1 MKIFVSNLSFQV
13 TADEL
18 RGAFITFKN
27 VGSVFI
33 VKDRATGKSKGFG
46 YVEITPDAEAKAAID
61 LLNGKLLKGR
71 AMLLKVALPP
81 LAKKV
86 EIAPGAPHNN
96 GNKVQYT
103 KGYRQGTAGGN
114 TPNARDN
121 QGKGPARKQH
131 TENNNNRSSG
141 RRSQNKKGGTGG
153 QGSGRRHQ

>member
-18 RGAFITFKN
+18 RGAFITFNN

-46 YVEITPDAEAKAAID
+46 YVEITPDVEAKAAID
-61 LLNGKLLKGR
+61 LLSGKLLKGR

-86 EIAPGAPHNN
+86 EAPGAPPNN

-103 KGYRQGTAGGN
+103 KGYRQGTASGK

-121 QGKGPARKQH
+121 QGKGPARKPH
-131 TENNNNRSSG
+131 TDNNNNRSPG
-141 RRSQNKKGGTGG
+141 RRSHNKKGGPGG

>member
-86 EIAPGAPHNN
+86 EASGALHNN
-96 GNKVQYT
+96 GNQAQYT
-103 KGYRQGTAGGN
+103 KGYKQGTASGH
-114 TPNARDN
+114 TPNDRGN
-121 QGKGPARKQH
+121 QGKGPARKQR
-131 TENNNNRSSG
+131 TENNNNRSPG

>member
-18 RGAFITFKN
+18 REAFITFKN

-46 YVEITPDAEAKAAID
+46 YVEITPDVEAKAAID
-61 LLNGKLLKGR
+61 LLNGKMLKGR

-81 LAKKV
+81 LDKKV
-86 EIAPGAPHNN
+86 EIAQGAPH
-96 GNKVQYT
+96 NKVQYT
-103 KGYRQGTAGGN
+103 KGYKQGTANGH
-114 TPNARDN
+114 TPKDRGN
-121 QGKGPARKQH
+121 QGKGPARKQR
-131 TENNNNRSSG
+131 TENNNNRSPG

-153 QGSGRRHQ
+153 QGSGRRQQ